1 MNYMKQFM
9 ISFSGLSLGKHD
21 YEFEV
26 GDAFFESLEFS
37 EIRKGNVH
45 VDMTLEK
52 TTVML
57 LLNFSIK
64 GEVTVTCDRC
74 ADEFEMPVSGE
85 NRLIVK
91 FGSVPME
98 ETEDIIVIP
107 EGEHEIDVS
116 QFIYEYIILALPL
129 QRIHPDDEEGNS
141 LCDPEVLKK
150 LEEISVR
157 QQSEETDPRW
167 DALKGLNDN

>member
-26 GDAFFESLEFS
+26 ENAFFESLEFS
-37 EIRKGNVH
+37 EIKKGNVH

-52 TTVML
+52 HTVML
-57 LLNFSIK
+57 VLNFSFS
-64 GEVTVTCDRC
+64 GDVTVTCDRC
-74 ADEFEMPVSGE
+74 ADEFEIPVSGD
-85 NRLIVK
+85 NRLIIK
-91 FGSVPME
+91 FGSTPME
-98 ETEDIIVIP
+98 ESEDIIVIS

-150 LEEISVR
+150 LEEISVK
-157 QQSEETDPRW
+157 QSSGTDPRW
-167 DALKGLNDN
+167 DALRGLNEN

>member
-1 MNYMKQFM
+1 MNYMKQFV

-26 GDAFFESLEFS
+26 DDTFFESLEYS
-37 EIRKGNVH
+37 EIRKGNIH

-52 TTVML
+52 TTIML
-57 LLNFSIK
+57 LLNFSFK
-64 GEVTVTCDRC
+64 GKATVTCDRC
-74 ADEFEMPVSGE
+74 GDEFEIPVEGE

-91 FGSVPME
+91 FGAVPME

-116 QFIYEYIILALPL
+116 QYIYEYIILALPL
-129 QRIHPDDEEGNS
+129 QRIHPDDAEGNS
-141 LCDPEVLKK
+141 MCDPDVLKK
-150 LEEISVR
+150 LEEISVKHT
-157 QQSEETDPRW
+157 EGTDPRW